1 MKKIKHLRHMGKLI
15 LIVHHDLSKADQYF
29 DRILLLNQSLQ
40 FWGQQK
46 KPII

>member
-40 FWGQQK
+40 FWGQQRS
-46 KPII
+46 PII